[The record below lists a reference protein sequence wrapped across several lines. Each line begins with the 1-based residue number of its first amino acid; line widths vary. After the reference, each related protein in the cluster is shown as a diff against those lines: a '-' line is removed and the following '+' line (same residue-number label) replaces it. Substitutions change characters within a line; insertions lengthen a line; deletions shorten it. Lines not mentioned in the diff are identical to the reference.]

1 MEDIFEMLTVAEK
14 EKIDTIGLRLG
25 VRIKIAGH
33 ETTCPIS
40 KICNSYEALEIEVQ
54 ALKNHLERIMNGARN
69 IFSRSSI
76 QGGLDIRPDMTPEQ
90 VWTILSNIAD
100 EKLFVDS
107 FNSIDEIKRREIAEH
122 VLTECNIFSDKA
134 STFSSRY
141 NNESGLME

>member
-1 MEDIFEMLTVAEK
+1 MEVFFEMLTVTEK
-14 EKIDTIGLRLG
+14 EKIDTIGIRLA

-33 ETTCPIS
+33 ETICPIS

-54 ALKNHLERIMNGARN
+54 ALKDNIEGIMNGARD
-69 IFSRSSI
+69 IFSRLSI
-76 QGGLDIRPDMTPEQ
+76 QGGLSIRPDMTPEQ
-90 VWTILSNIAD
+90 VWAILSNIAD
-100 EKLFVDS
+100 EKLFVDV
-107 FNSIDEIKRREIAEH
+107 FNSIDEIKMREIAEH